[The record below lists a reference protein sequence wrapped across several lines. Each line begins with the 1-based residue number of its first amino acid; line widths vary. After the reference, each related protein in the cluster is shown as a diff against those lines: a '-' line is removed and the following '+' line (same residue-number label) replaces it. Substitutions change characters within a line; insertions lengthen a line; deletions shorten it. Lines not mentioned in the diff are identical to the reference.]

1 MLGVHFEIEPGG
13 GDGGR
18 AGGSGR
24 ARLVTVGALTALATA
39 LVIAGA
45 ALSAGSS
52 ASGSTITA
60 CVKKSTGAARIVSSS
75 TKCKSSER
83 RVTWERIGPAGKQGP
98 PGAQGASGAQGA
110 QGTPGAD
117 GAQGPPGIEAFND
130 LEGLPCT
137 RPGDQHGTIDVVFGP
152 GGVARTRCV
161 VAGDGPVC
169 GDGVTESGEA
179 CDDGNTNTGDSC
191 TNQCTVPVCGDGIT
205 SGSTGE
211 QCDPGPSSTSTCDG
225 PTGGGNMCTIA
236 VCGDGYR
243 NTAAGEACDD
253 GNANNADGCNVR
265 CTPPSCGNGITEQL
279 EQCDDGNVVNGDGCE
294 NSCTYT
300 P

>member
-1 MLGVHFEIEPGG
+1 VRFEIDPDG

-24 ARLVTVGALTALATA
+24 ARLVTVGALAALASA

-52 ASGSTITA
+52 ASASTITA

-75 TKCKSSER
+75 TRCKRGER
-83 RVTWERIGPAGKQGP
+83 RVTWKRIGPAGKQGP
-98 PGAQGASGAQGA
+98 PGAQGATGAEGA

-117 GAQGPPGIEAFND
+117 GAPGPPGIEAFND

-152 GGVARTRCV
+152 GSVARTRCV
-161 VAGDGPVC
+161 VGGDSAVC
-169 GDGVTESGEA
+169 GDGFTEGTEA
-179 CDDGNTNTGDSC
+179 CDDGNTDTGDNC
-191 TNQCTVPVCGDGIT
+191 TNQCRFPACGDGIT
-205 SGSTGE
+205 SLNE
-211 QCDPGPSSTSTCDG
+211 QCDPGSSSSSICDG
-225 PTGGGNMCTIA
+225 PTGGVANACTIP
-236 VCGDGYR
+236 VCGDGFR
-243 NTAAGEACDD
+243 NQQAGEQCDD
-253 GNANNADGCNVR
+253 GNSNNADGCNVR
-265 CTPPSCGNGITEQL
+265 CQAPSCGNGITDQN
-279 EQCDDGNVVNGDGCE
+279 EQCDDGNANDGDKCSNACTAQ
-294 NSCTYT
+294 NS